1 MGLVVHWRV
10 GAVHHL
16 RAQRECDLSSIRMLR
31 GGVSIIVWNE
41 FKIEADSV
49 SRCECVDSKCVE
61 NSDQI
66 ENSCSGLNRHLIRR
80 VFSGEETQVWTKILA
95 IAQLA
100 NFGG

>member
-1 MGLVVHWRV
+1 MGLVVRWRV
-10 GAVHHL
+10 CAVHHQ
-16 RAQRECDLSSIRMLR
+16 RAQQERDLSSIRMLR
-31 GGVSIIVWNE
+31 GGVSMFVWNE

-49 SRCECVDSKCVE
+49 SRCECVNSKCVE
-61 NSDQI
+61 NSDHI
-66 ENSCSGLNRHLIRR
+66 EIACSGLNRHLIRR